1 MIKTIA
7 ISFVILL
14 ALVAS
19 AGYLYLNGRIIA
31 GEKLIADGQARIIE
45 ETANLEDGKARL
57 EAGKLRMA
65 EGAKKYEAAHNNMFL
80 RLADKVLK
88 GGKGFRDARGR
99 MADGDERVAR
109 GEEKVSVGE
118 DRLEAGALE
127 LQEGI
132 VLVEQ
137 ARHARV
143 ACAIGAVFFTVLG
156 AVLAYFWRWSLAR
169 TLLRID
175 H

>member
-1 MIKTIA
+1 MIKTIV

-14 ALVAS
+14 ALASS

-31 GEKLIADGQARIIE
+31 GEKLIADGRIRIAE
-45 ETANLEDGKARL
+45 ETANLVDGKARL
-57 EAGKLRMA
+57 EAGKLKMA
-65 EGAKKYEAAHNNMFL
+65 AGAKRYEEAHNNMFL

-118 DRLEAGALE
+118 DRLEAGTLK

-132 VLVEQ
+132 KLVGQ
-137 ARHARV
+137 AKSARV
-143 ACAIGAVFFTVLG
+143 ACAIGAAFCIALA